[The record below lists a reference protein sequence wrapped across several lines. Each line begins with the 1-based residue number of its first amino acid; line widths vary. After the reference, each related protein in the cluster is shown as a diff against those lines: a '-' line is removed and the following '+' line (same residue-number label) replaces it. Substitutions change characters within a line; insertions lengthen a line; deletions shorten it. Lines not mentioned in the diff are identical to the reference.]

1 MASYTTFWILI
12 YLLLTPIS
20 MMHGVDK
27 MITSFLQHCL
37 GEKGDFQ
44 ATYIICVYYVEWKI
58 ADHLPKGGV
67 LLSLIE
73 VQPPFVSVGILQE
86 IK

>member
-12 YLLLTPIS
+12 YLLLPPIS

-44 ATYIICVYYVEWKI
+44 ATYIICVYYVKWKI
-58 ADHLPKGGV
+58 ADHLPKGSV
-67 LLSLIE
+67 
-73 VQPPFVSVGILQE
+73 PTTFVTHWSPTTIR
-86 IK
+86 

>member
-1 MASYTTFWILI
+1 
-12 YLLLTPIS
+12 

>member
-1 MASYTTFWILI
+1 MASYTTFLIRI
-12 YLLLTPIS
+12 YLLLPPIS
-20 MMHGVDK
+20 MMHGVEK

-67 LLSLIE
+67 
-73 VQPPFVSVGILQE
+73 PTTFVTHWSPTTIR
-86 IK
+86 

>member
-1 MASYTTFWILI
+1 
-12 YLLLTPIS
+12 

-67 LLSLIE
+67 
-73 VQPPFVSVGILQE
+73 PTTFVTH
-86 IK
+86 